1 MKKYK
6 VVFRWLWSR
15 PEVYG
20 GGSYVYEGEKYAVF
34 DSWNPKLFK
43 SAKVAENAAKK
54 LQKSCVN
61 LLGSEYDIEE
71 VDDDE

>member
-1 MKKYK
+1 MSKYR
-6 VVFRWLWSR
+6 VLFRWTYGR

-20 GGSYVYEGEKYAVF
+20 GGSYIFEGEKYAVL

-54 LQKSCVN
+54 LQESCVN
-61 LLGSEYDIEE
+61 LLGSEYEIEE
-71 VDDDE
+71 VEDDG